1 MDAATD
7 IGETASAEPDARDAG
22 PARGGRTPA
31 RTCIV
36 TRQVKAPDAMIR
48 FALGPDGAVVPDLR
62 ARLPGRG
69 VWVSATRADVALAVR
84 RRLFPR
90 AFKAQAQ
97 AAPDLA
103 DTVARLLRE
112 DLRQAVALAN
122 KAGAVVAGFAK
133 VESAIAAEPGVAA
146 LLHAAEASADGR
158 RKLAQALRR
167 RAGSP
172 ISTVPVID
180 DLSEAELDMALGR
193 DHVIHAALVAGPGS
207 NGCLARWRRLRTFLG
222 TEQGPDA
229 AEAALSGHDANLRGD
244 TD

>member
-1 MDAATD
+1 VTAGAD
-7 IGETASAEPDARDAG
+7 IAEAEPDPRDAG
-22 PARGGRTPA
+22 PARGGRVPA

-36 TRQVKAPDAMIR
+36 TRQVRPPDAMIR

-69 VWVSATRADVALAVR
+69 VWVGATRAEVALAVR

-90 AFKAQAQ
+90 AFRTPGA
-97 AAPDLA
+97 AAPSDLA
-103 DTVARLLRE
+103 DTVARLLRD
-112 DLRQAVALAN
+112 DLRQGVALAN
-122 KAGAVVAGFAK
+122 KAGMVVAGFAK
-133 VESAIAAEPGVAA
+133 VEGAVAGEAGVAA
-146 LLHAAEASADGR
+146 LIHAAEASPDGR

-167 RAGSP
+167 RAAGP

-193 DHVIHAALVAGPGS
+193 DHVIHAALVAGAGS

-222 TEQGPDA
+222 TEQVPDA
-229 AEAALSGHDANLRGD
+229 AEAAVSGPDANLRGD